1 MTNIHNR
8 LRGCIAMIRLC
19 AFILFGCTLAAQNAA
34 PPPPPPPLP
43 PMPNPIVND
52 DDSTGDKVDDS
63 AHTLIPALDDEF
75 ANDAG
80 TPSRNVGGAAMEQD
94 TISASYDLAA
104 SMTRNVN
111 AAEVLSVTLA
121 FDANGMDEVVPM
133 FAELL
138 EFQYILDPA
147 VAGSITM
154 TLEAD
159 MTRKE
164 TWQLFEHILWLAG
177 AYASENHG
185 FLNIYPFKKMPQE
198 QRLLVRHD
206 PKPNVAVEVI
216 RLYNTTATDMVALI
230 KPFVTEGA
238 TAQAIQYLN
247 SIMIIE
253 TPPNMNKLREI
264 IAKMDILG
272 ETRWPQISIPCEFV
286 DVEVIQDEL
295 KVILPT
301 IGFPVTTSEK
311 SDGHSVKIIALPRL
325 QLLLAAA
332 PTEGVLHE
340 VRRWTRL
347 LDTEDAAED
356 VQIYF
361 YDVKYNKAEDLA
373 EAVGAFFT
381 QTSSSASQSNRS
393 KSTNSTSAKTPSKS
407 TNRNAVTQRINS
419 RRAKATSDEKPQSV
433 YDYPVN
439 IYSDG
444 NHNRLIIKTSPKA
457 YSHLQALLERLD
469 TPPLQVVIKVTIA
482 DLTLTSRTEMGF
494 RYAWEGI
501 INELHGRTLAI
512 SSGLPAA
519 TGTIVRFTNTDDTTL
534 MEFVRS
540 VVGDSNVRVIASPQI
555 IATSD
560 EEAVINVGES
570 VPIIT
575 SDQTGTDTTSTTT
588 RNFEYRDTGIILTV
602 TPQITANKL
611 VTLDIKQEVSE
622 ALDTTGDEIDTP
634 TIRNRQLSTTLIAR
648 DGEVIMFGGLIRNS
662 NEKSDLGIPIFGQI
676 PFLGKLFSS
685 SKDNNTRTE
694 LLLIIQVNVIDI
706 NTDHG
711 KIIEEYHEAVEL
723 IEENRERK

>member
-1 MTNIHNR
+1 
-8 LRGCIAMIRLC
+8 
-19 AFILFGCTLAAQNAA
+19 
-34 PPPPPPPLP
+34 
-43 PMPNPIVND
+43 
-52 DDSTGDKVDDS
+52 
-63 AHTLIPALDDEF
+63 
-75 ANDAG
+75 
-80 TPSRNVGGAAMEQD
+80 
-94 TISASYDLAA
+94 
-104 SMTRNVN
+104 
-111 AAEVLSVTLA
+111 
-121 FDANGMDEVVPM
+121 
-133 FAELL
+133 
-138 EFQYILDPA
+138 
-147 VAGSITM
+147 
-154 TLEAD
+154 
-159 MTRKE
+159 
-164 TWQLFEHILWLAG
+164 
-177 AYASENHG
+177 
-185 FLNIYPFKKMPQE
+185 
-198 QRLLVRHD
+198 
-206 PKPNVAVEVI
+206 
-216 RLYNTTATDMVALI
+216 
-230 KPFVTEGA
+230 
-238 TAQAIQYLN
+238 
-247 SIMIIE
+247 
-253 TPPNMNKLREI
+253 
-264 IAKMDILG
+264 
-272 ETRWPQISIPCEFV
+272 
-286 DVEVIQDEL
+286 
-295 KVILPT
+295 
-301 IGFPVTTSEK
+301 
-311 SDGHSVKIIALPRL
+311 
-325 QLLLAAA
+325 
-332 PTEGVLHE
+332 
-340 VRRWTRL
+340 
-347 LDTEDAAED
+347 
-356 VQIYF
+356 
-361 YDVKYNKAEDLA
+361 
-373 EAVGAFFT
+373 
-381 QTSSSASQSNRS
+381 
-393 KSTNSTSAKTPSKS
+393 
-407 TNRNAVTQRINS
+407 
-419 RRAKATSDEKPQSV
+419 
-433 YDYPVN
+433 
-439 IYSDG
+439 
-444 NHNRLIIKTSPKA
+444 
-457 YSHLQALLERLD
+457 LERLD